1 MGIYCLFRGALQRK
15 NTIKSIAYR
24 PLSLYSR
31 YIARKDR
38 VNINAAS
45 RKVKMRYRAIVG
57 IKKSSLTNGL
67 GKAKREAIEVELMK
81 ELLKYWDASQKVTPY
96 YHPHY
101 DTDKRYM
108 DILKRNQK
116 SLLPDDI
123 KIDDP
128 EAVMNYVGRQDNMIF
143 YTSVPD
149 FDAKNRSLK
158 KKEYEKKSN
167 EYKRKHKK
175 VPEELKEEYKH
186 DLIEPKMAKK
196 TKLYAYS
203 TSNPNG
209 MFHSY
214 SYPIENSYIESIDDV
229 SASKLL
235 NRNYGTMHDIIL
247 MGDLDFEGTFFPN
260 VVFRNDGEVLESYPD
275 YDMEK
280 EADPGGDPEEIR
292 KFLEET
298 MDREDYIAII
308 ECEL

>member
-1 MGIYCLFRGALQRK
+1 
-15 NTIKSIAYR
+15 
-24 PLSLYSR
+24 
-31 YIARKDR
+31 
-38 VNINAAS
+38 
-45 RKVKMRYRAIVG
+45 MRYRAIVG

-67 GKAKREAIEVELMK
+67 GKAKREAIEVELMR

-96 YHPHY
+96 YNPHY
-101 DTDKRYM
+101 DTDKRYT

-116 SLLPDDI
+116 SLLPDNI

-128 EAVMNYVGRQDNMIF
+128 EAVMNYVGRQDGMVF
-143 YTSVPD
+143 YSSIPD
-149 FDAKNRSLK
+149 FDAKNRALK
-158 KKEYEKKSN
+158 KREYERKSD

-186 DLIEPKMAKK
+186 DLIEPKMARK

-209 MFHSY
+209 MFNSY
-214 SYPIENSYIESIDDV
+214 SYPIEHSYIDSIDDV
-229 SASKLL
+229 EASKLL

-247 MGDLDFEGTFFPN
+247 LGDLDFEGTFFPN
-260 VVFRNDGEVLESYPD
+260 VIFRNDGEVLESYPD
-275 YDMEK
+275 YDADK

-292 KFLEET
+292 QFLEET
-298 MDREDYIAII
+298 MDREDYVAII